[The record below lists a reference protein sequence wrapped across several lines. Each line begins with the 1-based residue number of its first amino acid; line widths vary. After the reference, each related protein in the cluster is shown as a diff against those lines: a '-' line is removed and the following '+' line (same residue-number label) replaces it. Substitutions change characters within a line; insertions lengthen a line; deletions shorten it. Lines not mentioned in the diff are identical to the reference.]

1 MSMEIEE
8 KFLVANYL
16 VEAIPNNELTIYY
29 QPIFNIKQN
38 NKIIGAEALL
48 RWKSPPI
55 LGEVSPDI
63 FIPLA
68 EKKLDKS
75 LKLENGF

>member
-1 MSMEIEE
+1 MEIEE

-38 NKIIGAEALL
+38 NKIIGGAEALL
-48 RWKSPPI
+48 RWKSPI